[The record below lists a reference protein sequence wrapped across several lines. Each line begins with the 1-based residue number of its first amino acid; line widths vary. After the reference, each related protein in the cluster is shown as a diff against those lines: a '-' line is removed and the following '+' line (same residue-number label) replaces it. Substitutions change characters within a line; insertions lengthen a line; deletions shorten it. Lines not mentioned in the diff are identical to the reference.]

1 MLWFSVNNVPGLQ
14 KSISTIGATLGL
26 TRPDV
31 YSNDFFA
38 LFRGWLL
45 DPANGEW
52 LIVLDGFDFAQRPL
66 ERMDAELLLEAI
78 PVISRGSTILTLRHA
93 GILDREF
100 NTEWVTP
107 FSEEQVIAYFKQRFG
122 EQTDLG
128 DMFRLARELDGRAL
142 ALSQAAD
149 FIEERDMAL
158 GEYVELLRLEK
169 RKDADPTMKSR
180 DCSAADPTMALSNH
194 PFDAV
199 ELTRRIAEGERAKT
213 DAATVTYT
221 DPSRTTKDSGY
232 GSYESGSI
240 VQEEAVE
247 EQEEAFDLKS
257 IRTLSSFVDLGLD
270 GRLRGIN
277 IFASDLARS
286 LSPDISEIV
295 EGRELV
301 VIAVQDA
308 LRAYSYSLEQQNR
321 PSKLSDERKAAH
333 FVRQQSQ

>member
-107 FSEEQVIAYFKQRFG
+107 FSEEQAIA
-122 EQTDLG
+122 
-128 DMFRLARELDGRAL
+128 
-142 ALSQAAD
+142 
-149 FIEERDMAL
+149 
-158 GEYVELLRLEK
+158 
-169 RKDADPTMKSR
+169 
-180 DCSAADPTMALSNH
+180 
-194 PFDAV
+194 
-199 ELTRRIAEGERAKT
+199 
-213 DAATVTYT
+213 
-221 DPSRTTKDSGY
+221 
-232 GSYESGSI
+232 
-240 VQEEAVE
+240 
-247 EQEEAFDLKS
+247 
-257 IRTLSSFVDLGLD
+257 
-270 GRLRGIN
+270 
-277 IFASDLARS
+277 
-286 LSPDISEIV
+286 
-295 EGRELV
+295 
-301 VIAVQDA
+301 
-308 LRAYSYSLEQQNR
+308 
-321 PSKLSDERKAAH
+321 
-333 FVRQQSQ
+333 